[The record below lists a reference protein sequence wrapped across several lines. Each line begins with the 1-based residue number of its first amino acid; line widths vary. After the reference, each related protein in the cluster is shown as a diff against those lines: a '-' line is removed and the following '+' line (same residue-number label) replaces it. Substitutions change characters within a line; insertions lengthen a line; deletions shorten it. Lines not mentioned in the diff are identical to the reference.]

1 MSALLLESYQVDD
14 LVNHAVAVEC
24 CATLNV
30 PFIMDDGQGEI
41 LELDPH
47 TMKIE
52 LQYVFATLEFTW
64 PQVTQAMLQ
73 DFMVQNDIVG
83 RADV

>member
-1 MSALLLESYQVDD
+1 MSVLLDNYQVEA
-14 LVNHAVAVEC
+14 LVNHAIAVEC

-30 PFIMDDGQGEI
+30 PFIMDDEQGEI

-47 TMKIE
+47 TMKIG
-52 LQYVFATLEFTW
+52 LQYVFATMEFAW

-73 DFMVQNDIVG
+73 DFMDQNDIVG

>member
-1 MSALLLESYQVDD
+1 MTLLLQDYQVGD

-24 CATLNV
+24 CATLDV
-30 PFIMDDGQGEI
+30 PFIMDDGQGDA

-47 TMKIE
+47 TMKIG
-52 LQYVFATLEFTW
+52 LQYAFAVLELDW
-64 PQVTQAMLQ
+64 PQVTQSMLQ
-73 DFMVQNDIVG
+73 QFMYDNDIVG

>member
-1 MSALLLESYQVDD
+1 MSTLLLEDYQVED

-24 CATLNV
+24 CATLDV
-30 PFIMDDGQGEI
+30 PFVLDDGQGLI

-47 TMKIE
+47 TLKLG

-64 PQVTQAMLQ
+64 PQVTQTMLQ
-73 DFMVQNDIVG
+73 DFREQNDIVG